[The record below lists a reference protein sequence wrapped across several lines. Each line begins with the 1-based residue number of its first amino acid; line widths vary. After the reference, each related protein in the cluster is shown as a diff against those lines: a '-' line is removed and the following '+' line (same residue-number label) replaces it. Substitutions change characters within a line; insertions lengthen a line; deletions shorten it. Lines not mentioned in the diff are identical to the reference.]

1 MAEPDPKRLKMST
14 STSQTEGTT
23 FNFDKGESV
32 VLKVGP
38 KKLEMLV
45 HVNFIS
51 RDSEFFQIALEKK
64 WCKGQTRTI
73 ALPEDNHET
82 MTNYINFVYTKSLP
96 TSHLLGQGCKDG
108 ATLSYLSLV
117 DLYVLGVK
125 LLNKSIKNA
134 ILKEIIR
141 ISATVCPGIDIVND
155 LYEGTHEGD
164 PARRLMVDTY
174 VNNARATW
182 ITPAPNGTFLLE
194 LSQRLLGKD
203 LPSHRYVPVRSAD
216 YLV

>member
-1 MAEPDPKRLKMST
+1 MST
-14 STSQTEGTT
+14 STSQTEGPP

-32 VLKVGP
+32 VLKIGP

-45 HVNFIS
+45 HANFIS
-51 RDSEFFQIALEKK
+51 RDSEFFQTALEKK
-64 WCKGQTRTI
+64 WRKGQTRTI

-96 TSHLLGQGCKDG
+96 TAHSVGPGCKDG
-108 ATLSYLSLV
+108 ATLGYLSLV
-117 DLYVLGVK
+117 DLYVLGVR

-141 ISATVCPGIDIVND
+141 ISATVCPGIDIIIND

-174 VNNARATW
+174 MNNARATW

-194 LSQRLLGKD
+194 LSQRLLCKN
-203 LPSHRYVPVRSAD
+203 LSSHRYVPVRSAD